1 MAKGKERITVSL
13 SRECARFLRIFRT
26 KTHSPSM
33 SAVFEKIVSDLQV
46 RIKSEELDE
55 KMKVYYDNLSPSEI
69 EEEHAWG
76 KLGEAALASLKEH
89 EEKELEAERAP
100 RRHLGSSGDS
110 R

>member
-1 MAKGKERITVSL
+1 
-13 SRECARFLRIFRT
+13 
-26 KTHSPSM
+26 M
-33 SAVFEKIVSDLQV
+33 SAVFEKIVSDLQA

-55 KMKVYYDNLSPSEI
+55 KMKAYYDNLSPSEI
-69 EEEHAWG
+69 KEEHDWG

>member
-1 MAKGKERITVSL
+1 MTKGKERLTVSL
-13 SRECARFLRIFRT
+13 SRECARFLRTFRA

-33 SAVFEKIVSDLQV
+33 SALFEKIVSDLQA

-55 KMKVYYDNLSPSEI
+55 KMKAYYDNLSPSEI

-76 KLGEAALASLKEH
+76 KLGEAALASLKE

>member
-1 MAKGKERITVSL
+1 
-13 SRECARFLRIFRT
+13 
-26 KTHSPSM
+26 M

-76 KLGEAALASLKEH
+76 KLGEAALASLNEQ
-89 EEKELEAERAP
+89 EEKELKEERAP
-100 RRHLGSSGDS
+100 RQPFGSSGDS

>member
-1 MAKGKERITVSL
+1 
-13 SRECARFLRIFRT
+13 
-26 KTHSPSM
+26 M
-33 SAVFEKIVSDLQV
+33 SAVFEKIVRDLQA

-55 KMKVYYDNLSPSEI
+55 KMKAYYDNLSPSEI

-76 KLGEAALASLKEH
+76 KLGEAALASLKE

>member
-1 MAKGKERITVSL
+1 
-13 SRECARFLRIFRT
+13 
-26 KTHSPSM
+26 M
-33 SAVFEKIVSDLQV
+33 SAVFEKIVSDLQA

-55 KMKVYYDNLSPSEI
+55 KMKSYYDNLSPSEI

-76 KLGEAALASLKEH
+76 KVGEGALASLRER
-89 EEKELEAERAP
+89 EEKELEEERAP